1 MTETQQTSAP
11 RTDSVGAPEN
21 GATDAPTIT
30 VLQIYPQAN
39 LGMFD
44 EWLTA
49 EGFDVQIHDIV
60 QNEFP
65 TEIGDGLI
73 VLGGPQNAYF
83 DEPWANR
90 VRSLLIEVVKK
101 DIPTLGI
108 CLGHQLLA
116 VATGG
121 KVGLGGSY
129 TGEFGITEIN
139 WTDAAKSDPVL
150 GAVANAPTGLLEH
163 HNDWVEKLPPGAQ
176 ILARSER
183 FDVQAFRIGS
193 ALGVQFHP
201 EASPEAV
208 ASWHHPERERLGREF
223 AEVRG
228 EVFPVAQRIAQ
239 AFGEQVSKA
248 RSKALVASA
257 I

>member
-1 MTETQQTSAP
+1 MSETP
-11 RTDSVGAPEN
+11 RTLD
-21 GATDAPTIT
+21 TDAVNEPATIT

-44 EWLTA
+44 EWLRE
-49 EGFDVQIHDIV
+49 EGFDVQITNIV
-60 QNEFP
+60 DDEFP
-65 TEIGDGLI
+65 SEIGDGLI
-73 VLGGPQNAYF
+73 VLGGPQNAYH

-90 VRSLLIEVVKK
+90 ARALLAEVVDKNV
-101 DIPTLGI
+101 PTLGI

-121 KVGLGGSY
+121 KVGLGGSH
-129 TGEFGITEIN
+129 TGEFGVTEIS

-150 GAVANAPTGLLEH
+150 SAVASAPAGLLEH
-163 HNDWVEKLPPGAQ
+163 HNDWVEELPEGAQ

-208 ASWHHPERERLGREF
+208 ASWHHPERERLGGEF

-228 EVFPVAQRIAQ
+228 EVFSVARKIAQ
-239 AFGEQVSKA
+239 AFGEQVRGAKGA
-248 RSKALVASA
+248 VHGA
-257 I
+257 